1 MNSCESRN
9 PAFDYAA
16 SRVAWPFL
24 ATPRDLAIL
33 ALLGA
38 LPWKPATAAPG
49 DARLKRTEAEWSHDG
64 LRRAKV
70 SGLDLVYAREG
81 ATLAGYDKVWLR
93 GVDVAFRRDWRQS
106 PQPGSRIVAGD
117 VSRIKDGLAKILRD
131 ELGRELARGGYA
143 LADGP
148 GAGVLELDAAIVDLY
163 INAPDTSLSTAGR
176 VRSYTVD
183 PGHMTLAADFRDG
196 ESDALLA
203 HVIDRKEGVDRGYLQ
218 IANSVTNTAEARRA
232 MQQWA
237 RAIREAL
244 DAARA
249 MAPAAGGR

>member
-1 MNSCESRN
+1 MKTSGR
-9 PAFDYAA
+9 
-16 SRVAWPFL
+16 WML
-24 ATPRDLAIL
+24 AGT
-33 ALLGA
+33 ALLLVSCATAPTRPQAWGELELYPQKRFDA
-38 LPWKPATAAPG
+38 LYVRPQANFAHYTEILLDPLQVSLDRNWDPRAGSFSLRNVDTAHIKRVLAEEFRKVFEETLAADGKYRIVTQAGPATLHVEP
-49 DARLKRTEAEWSHDG
+49 
-64 LRRAKV
+64 
-70 SGLDLVYAREG
+70 
-81 ATLAGYDKVWLR
+81 
-93 GVDVAFRRDWRQS
+93 
-106 PQPGSRIVAGD
+106 
-117 VSRIKDGLAKILRD
+117 
-131 ELGRELARGGYA
+131 
-143 LADGP
+143 
-148 GAGVLELDAAIVDLY
+148 AIVDLY